1 MDKENKKPTT
11 VVISKLEAKLEAE
24 RVRTAAEMEE
34 ERKANHRKKVM
45 AALMVSGVV
54 LIIAAVVFFVI
65 IILTGQ
71 YRPGQTDP
79 VEDED
84 DDTTG
89 MVLPSIEGYRCTT
102 ELCEKAADL
111 TEDKIL
117 IRDTAYFVFNRETR
131 EAVKTTIDAVEYR
144 SFTPF
149 NWGDSLLLILE
160 RTTGRQGLYSISA
173 NRRLTLSFNY
183 TMFERDISAQVYQGM
198 EWVKGVYIL
207 ARIADEVR
215 LIDIR
220 TGAEVVRAAQRIFA
234 HRDFIIGYEAAGQR
248 RMYTMA
254 GSRVLVAEAGVFV
267 AIYERHLIQIT
278 GKQSLTL
285 YDSGGVQVKSSESYY
300 RQLRDRLREVNR
312 QDYMAALRSMS
323 GVFVIPN

>member
-1 MDKENKKPTT
+1 
-11 VVISKLEAKLEAE
+11 
-24 RVRTAAEMEE
+24 
-34 ERKANHRKKVM
+34 
-45 AALMVSGVV
+45 VV

-65 IILTGQ
+65 IILTGR
-71 YRPGQTDP
+71 YNPGQTDP
-79 VEDED
+79 SEDEE

-89 MVLPSIEGYRCTT
+89 VVLPSIEGYRCTT

-183 TMFERDISAQVYQGM
+183 TAFERDINAQVYQGM

-215 LIDIR
+215 LIDVR
-220 TGAEVVRAAQRIFA
+220 TGAEVVRATQRIFV
-234 HRDFIIGYEAAGQR
+234 HRDFIIGYEVAGQR
-248 RMYTMA
+248 RIYTMA
-254 GSRVLVAEAGVFV
+254 GSRILVVEAGVFV
-267 AIYERHLIQIT
+267 AIYENRLIQVT
-278 GKQSLTL
+278 GKQSFNL
-285 YDSGGVQVKSSESYY
+285 YDSGGVQIKSADNYY
-300 RQLRDRLREVNR
+300 KQLRDKLRAANR
-312 QDYMAALRSMS
+312 QDYAAALRGMDSA
-323 GVFVIPN
+323 FVIPD